1 MCQSRSSVYD
11 RFSISFFCPQ
21 GLWFGLLTAVVTQVI
36 EQRRGY
42 LLKKLWCFVGQG
54 VKHQELVFMKRVDE
68 SHLTETEKLA
78 I

>member
-1 MCQSRSSVYD
+1 MGQPRSSVYA

-21 GLWFGLLTAVVTQVI
+21 GLWIGLLTAVVTQVS

-42 LLKKLWCFVGQG
+42 LLKKLQCFVGKL
-54 VKHQELVFMKRVDE
+54 VKHEELVFMKRVDE
-68 SHLTETEKLA
+68 SDLTETEKLA